1 MILAAVTL
9 ATDSHG
15 ENKIYTHQHQMKQEP
30 RETEE
35 KNQGKKQNDRL
46 EKPQDRE
53 IVDHVQQF
61 NLNRKLDDLGARCN
75 SCTELNTEILQ
86 ILKEKLRK
94 T

>member
-15 ENKIYTHQHQMKQEP
+15 ENKIDTHQHQMKQEP

-46 EKPQDRE
+46 KNHRIDRLWITCNSSISTE
-53 IVDHVQQF
+53 NSMICM
-61 NLNRKLDDLGARCN
+61 GARCN

-86 ILKEKLRK
+86 ILKEN
-94 T
+94 